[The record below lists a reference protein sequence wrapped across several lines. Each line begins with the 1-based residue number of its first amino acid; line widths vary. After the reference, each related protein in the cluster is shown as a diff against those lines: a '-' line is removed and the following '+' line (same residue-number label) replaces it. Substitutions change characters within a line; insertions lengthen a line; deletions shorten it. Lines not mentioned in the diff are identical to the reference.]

1 MHVHGF
7 QSPNLDYHLRQII
20 HPQVQK
26 TCLSEYMRKKFVRR
40 APASLKSPGTTLS
53 RPELAERIANTDVM
67 FPNGNGRNW
76 IQVAAFSC
84 QRQVHFHS
92 NTRGK
97 AVVRTVWLRDG
108 QHWLIDH
115 SVPGNDIGGQPT
127 KFLLDL
133 SPPSTPALNLSQHQG
148 LSNELALHIR
158 WSKYW
163 IFNFST
169 SLACWIRVALS
180 PVLGIL
186 IKRGRFQD
194 TDTQGEVAVMQL
206 HKPRNNKNG
215 WKIPDSRKY
224 WGRIL
229 P

>member
-1 MHVHGF
+1 MLDCHCSMAQFHPTLCDPMDCSTLDFPVLHYLPEFAQTHVLSVGDAI
-7 QSPNLDYHLRQII
+7 QLS
-20 HPQVQK
+20 HP
-26 TCLSEYMRKKFVRR
+26 
-40 APASLKSPGTTLS
+40 
-53 RPELAERIANTDVM
+53 
-67 FPNGNGRNW
+67 
-76 IQVAAFSC
+76 
-84 QRQVHFHS
+84 
-92 NTRGK
+92 
-97 AVVRTVWLRDG
+97 
-108 QHWLIDH
+108 
-115 SVPGNDIGGQPT
+115 
-127 KFLLDL
+127 L

-158 WSKYW
+158 WSRYW

-224 WGRIL
+224 
-229 P
+229 